1 MDDSLCLCLFQVH
14 RRTWWLLAISLGG
27 PVTHGG
33 RCCDRGSFEPLGW
46 SHLRIMPFGAWVLRL
61 PSGCMRRNWCRD
73 MHFFGQVWTWAS
85 QVWKGQAT
93 CGRVRHLEFGSS
105 FWCFSVWSLELW
117 LTASDFP
124 RQLLAYDLQ
133 VPYAHQVGKGR
144 MVCSS

>member
-1 MDDSLCLCLFQVH
+1 MKSMDGSLCLCWFQVH

-73 MHFFGQVWTWAS
+73 MHFSERYGHEHLKYGKVKQPAEESGTWS
-85 QVWKGQAT
+85 S
-93 CGRVRHLEFGSS
+93 VRDSGAFLFE
-105 FWCFSVWSLELW
+105 VWSF
-117 LTASDFP
+117 D
-124 RQLLAYDLQ
+124 
-133 VPYAHQVGKGR
+133 
-144 MVCSS
+144 